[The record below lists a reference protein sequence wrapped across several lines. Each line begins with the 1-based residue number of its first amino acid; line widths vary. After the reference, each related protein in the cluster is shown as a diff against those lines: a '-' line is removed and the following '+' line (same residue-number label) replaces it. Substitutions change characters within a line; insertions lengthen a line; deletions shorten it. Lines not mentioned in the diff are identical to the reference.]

1 MVLER
6 SKLEGLDP
14 VFARLR
20 EGSMASTTTPSSSVG
35 SKAAAQGLFTRQ
47 SSGLVRELGIPA
59 ATGIALASVAV
70 VNTFI
75 NFNAGLVSFN
85 QADMILPLLLGAGIW
100 LVAMFAYKYLLEAI
114 PRAGG
119 EYVYLSRIISPALGA
134 MAGIGICIAFTYILA
149 ANANFTATYTPF
161 MLTSLGAAFNSS
173 AISDAAGNVTSQ
185 GAVATISVA
194 MLLVVGAVSLVSIR
208 RLAQVILALVG
219 IQLLAFLVLGW
230 ILITHSHQDF
240 VNALASFS
248 NHPNAY
254 NDILAAAQKD
264 QIPLGISIGASLT
277 AVPFMVLN
285 YNGVLYAY
293 YVGGELKRPGRT
305 YLYASVISIALLVVV
320 WLGVWLL
327 MRSTVGLDFMQ
338 SQAKLGASD
347 PAAYGAITSLQSSAG
362 GLGYGLILSGDPI
375 SKILIG
381 IAVPAAELAVDL
393 AFVAVVT
400 RVMFALAF
408 DRLLPIGLAKISERN
423 AIPTNAI
430 IVAVVIGI
438 AFAILAA
445 FVNLANIVANLALF
459 VALIIVAGGVAATA
473 LPYRRPD
480 LIMRPGQTELPRM
493 AGVPVAAL
501 WGGATTLLAAIVVL
515 LIITHPEVFGS
526 FTFTSVGALVV
537 VLLAGPVIYLIA
549 RQMRLSRSSIDLR
562 LAMRELPP
570 E

>member
-1 MVLER
+1 
-6 SKLEGLDP
+6 
-14 VFARLR
+14 
-20 EGSMASTTTPSSSVG
+20 MASTSASLG
-35 SKAAAQGLFTRQ
+35 GKAAAGQGLFTRQ
-47 SSGLVRELGIPA
+47 SSGLVRELGVPA

-85 QADMILPLLLGAGIW
+85 QADMTLPLLLGAAIW

-149 ANANFTATYTPF
+149 ANANFTAAYTPF
-161 MLTSLGAAFNSS
+161 MLTALGAAFNSS
-173 AISDAAGNVTSQ
+173 AISDAANNVTSQ
-185 GAVATISVA
+185 GAVAAISVV

-230 ILITHSHQDF
+230 LLITHSHQDF

-248 NHPNAY
+248 NHPSAY
-254 NDILAAAQKD
+254 NDILAAAQKA

-327 MRSTVGLDFMQ
+327 MRNTVGLDFMQ
-338 SQAKLGASD
+338 SQAKLGATD

-362 GLGYGLILSGDPI
+362 GLGYGLVLSGDPI

-381 IAVPAAELAVDL
+381 IAVPSAELAVDL

-408 DRLLPIGLAKISERN
+408 DRLLPISLAKISERN

-438 AFAILAA
+438 LFAILAA
-445 FVNLANIVANLALF
+445 FVNLSNIVANLALF

-480 LIMRPGQTELPRM
+480 LIMRPGQTELPRVG
-493 AGVPVAAL
+493 GVPVPAI
-501 WGGATTLLAAIVVL
+501 WGAATTLLAAIVVV

-526 FTFTSVGALVV
+526 FTFTSVGALVI
-537 VLLAGPVIYLIA
+537 VLIAGPVIYLIA

>member
-1 MVLER
+1 M
-6 SKLEGLDP
+6 G
-14 VFARLR
+14 
-20 EGSMASTTTPSSSVG
+20 G
-35 SKAAAQGLFTRQ
+35 KAVAGQGLFTRQ

-75 NFNAGLVSFN
+75 NFNAGLVLFN
-85 QADMILPLLLGAGIW
+85 QADMTLPLLVGAGIW

-119 EYVYLSRIISPALGA
+119 EYVYLSRIVSPALGA
-134 MAGIGICIAFTYILA
+134 MAGISICIAFTYILA
-149 ANANFTATYTPF
+149 ANANFTASYTPF
-161 MLTSLGAAFNSS
+161 MLTALGAAFNSS
-173 AISDAAGNVTSQ
+173 AISDAANNVTSQ
-185 GAVATISVA
+185 TAVAIISVV
-194 MLLVVGAVSLVSIR
+194 MLLVVAAVSFVPLR
-208 RLAQVILALVG
+208 RLAQVILVLVG

-230 ILITHSHQDF
+230 ILVTHSHQDF

-254 NDILAAAQKD
+254 NDILAAAAKD
-264 QIPLGISIGASLT
+264 QIPLGVSIGASLL

-320 WLGVWLL
+320 WTGVWLL
-327 MRSTVGLDFMQ
+327 MLNTVGLDFMQ
-338 SQAKLGASD
+338 SQAKLGAND
-347 PAAYGAITSLQSSAG
+347 ATAYGAITSLQSSAG
-362 GLGYGLILSGDPI
+362 GLGYGLVLSGDPI

-381 IAVPAAELAVDL
+381 IAVPSAELAVDL
-393 AFVAVVT
+393 AFVAVVA

-408 DRLLPIGLAKISERN
+408 DRMLPIGLAKISERN
-423 AIPTNAI
+423 AVPVNAI
-430 IVAVVIGI
+430 IVAVVAGIG
-438 AFAILAA
+438 FAILAA
-445 FVNLANIVANLALF
+445 FVNLSNIVANLALF

-480 LIMRPGQTELPRM
+480 LIMKPGQTELPRM
-493 AGVPVAAL
+493 AGVPVPAL
-501 WGGATTLLAAIVVL
+501 WGAATTILASIVVV
-515 LIITHPEVFGS
+515 LIVTHPEVFG
-526 FTFTSVGALVV
+526 TFSVSSVGALVI

-549 RQMRLSRSSIDLR
+549 RQVRLSRSSIDLR

>member
-1 MVLER
+1 
-6 SKLEGLDP
+6 
-14 VFARLR
+14 
-20 EGSMASTTTPSSSVG
+20 MASTSASVG
-35 SKAAAQGLFTRQ
+35 GKAVTGQGLFTRQ
-47 SSGLVRELGIPA
+47 SSGLVRELGVPA

-85 QADMILPLLLGAGIW
+85 QADMTLPLLLGAAIW

-161 MLTSLGAAFNSS
+161 MLTALGAAFNSS

-185 GAVATISVA
+185 GAVAAISVV

-219 IQLLAFLVLGW
+219 VQLLAFLVLGW
-230 ILITHSHQDF
+230 LLITHSHQDF
-240 VNALASFS
+240 VNALATFS
-248 NHPNAY
+248 NHPNAF

-305 YLYASVISIALLVVV
+305 YLYASVISIVLLVVV

-327 MRSTVGLDFMQ
+327 MRNTVGLDFMQ
-338 SQAKLGASD
+338 SQAKLGATD
-347 PAAYGAITSLQSSAG
+347 PDAYGKITSLQSSAG

-381 IAVPAAELAVDL
+381 VAVPAAELAVDL

-408 DRLLPIGLAKISERN
+408 DRLLPISLAKISERS

-438 AFAILAA
+438 LFAILAA
-445 FVNLANIVANLALF
+445 FVNLSNIVANLALF

-480 LIMRPGQTELPRM
+480 LIMRPGQTELARVGGIP
-493 AGVPVAAL
+493 VPAL
-501 WGGATTLLAAIVVL
+501 WGAATTLLAVIVVA
-515 LIITHPEVFGS
+515 LIVTHPEVFGS
-526 FTFTSVGALVV
+526 FTFTSVGALVI
-537 VLLAGPVIYLIA
+537 VLVAGPVIYLIA

>member
-1 MVLER
+1 
-6 SKLEGLDP
+6 
-14 VFARLR
+14 
-20 EGSMASTTTPSSSVG
+20 MASTGASMG
-35 SKAAAQGLFTRQ
+35 GKAVAGQGLFTRQ

-75 NFNAGLVSFN
+75 NFNAGLVLFN
-85 QADMILPLLLGAGIW
+85 QADMTLPLLVGAGIW

-119 EYVYLSRIISPALGA
+119 EYVYLSRIVSPALGA
-134 MAGIGICIAFTYILA
+134 MAGISICIAFTYILA
-149 ANANFTATYTPF
+149 ANANFTASYTPF
-161 MLTSLGAAFNSS
+161 MLTALGAAFNSS
-173 AISDAAGNVTSQ
+173 AISDAANNVTSQ
-185 GAVATISVA
+185 TAVAIISVV
-194 MLLVVGAVSLVSIR
+194 MLLVVAAVSFVPLR
-208 RLAQVILALVG
+208 RLAQVILVLVG

-230 ILITHSHQDF
+230 ILVTHSHQDF

-254 NDILAAAQKD
+254 NDILAAAAKD
-264 QIPLGISIGASLT
+264 QIPLGVSIGASLL

-320 WLGVWLL
+320 WTGVWLL
-327 MRSTVGLDFMQ
+327 MLNTVGLDFMQ
-338 SQAKLGASD
+338 SQAKLGAND
-347 PAAYGAITSLQSSAG
+347 ATAYGAITSLQSSAG
-362 GLGYGLILSGDPI
+362 GLGYGLVLSGDPI

-381 IAVPAAELAVDL
+381 IAVPSAELAVDL
-393 AFVAVVT
+393 AFVAVVA

-408 DRLLPIGLAKISERN
+408 DRMLPIGLAKISERN
-423 AIPTNAI
+423 AVPVNAI
-430 IVAVVIGI
+430 IVAVVAGIG
-438 AFAILAA
+438 FAILAA
-445 FVNLANIVANLALF
+445 FVNLSNIVANLALF

-480 LIMRPGQTELPRM
+480 LIMKPGQTELPRV
-493 AGVPVAAL
+493 AGVPVPAL
-501 WGGATTLLAAIVVL
+501 WGAATTILASIVVV
-515 LIITHPEVFGS
+515 LIVTHPEVFGS
-526 FTFTSVGALVV
+526 FSLSSVGALVI

-549 RQMRLSRSSIDLR
+549 RQVRLSRSSIDLR

>member
-1 MVLER
+1 
-6 SKLEGLDP
+6 
-14 VFARLR
+14 
-20 EGSMASTTTPSSSVG
+20 MASSSASVG
-35 SKAAAQGLFTRQ
+35 GKAVAGQGLFTRQ

-85 QADMILPLLLGAGIW
+85 QADMTLPLLLGAGIW

-149 ANANFTATYTPF
+149 ANANFTAAYTPF
-161 MLTSLGAAFNSS
+161 MLTALGAAFNSS
-173 AISDAAGNVTSQ
+173 AISDAANNVTSQ
-185 GAVATISVA
+185 GAVAAISVV

-230 ILITHSHQDF
+230 LLITHSHQDF

-248 NHPNAY
+248 NHPSAY
-254 NDILAAAQKD
+254 NDILAAAQKA

-305 YLYASVISIALLVVV
+305 YLYASVISIGLLVVV

-327 MRSTVGLDFMQ
+327 MRNTVGLDFMQ
-338 SQAKLGASD
+338 SQAKLGATD
-347 PAAYGAITSLQSSAG
+347 PDAYGKITSLQSSAG

-381 IAVPAAELAVDL
+381 IAVPSAELAVDL

-408 DRLLPIGLAKISERN
+408 DRLLPISLAKISERS

-438 AFAILAA
+438 LFAILAA
-445 FVNLANIVANLALF
+445 FVNLSNIVANLALF

-480 LIMRPGQTELPRM
+480 LIMRPGQTELARVG
-493 AGVPVAAL
+493 GVPVPSL
-501 WGGATTLLAAIVVL
+501 WGAATTLLAVIVVA
-515 LIITHPEVFGS
+515 LIVTHPEVFGS
-526 FTFTSVGALVV
+526 FTLTSVGALVI

>member
-1 MVLER
+1 
-6 SKLEGLDP
+6 
-14 VFARLR
+14 
-20 EGSMASTTTPSSSVG
+20 MASTSAPMG
-35 SKAAAQGLFTRQ
+35 GKAATGSGLFTRQ

-75 NFNAGLVSFN
+75 NFNAGLVAFN
-85 QADMILPLLLGAGIW
+85 QVDMVLPLLLGAAVW

-134 MAGIGICIAFTYILA
+134 MFGISICIAFTYILA
-149 ANANFTATYTPF
+149 ANANFTAAYTPF

-185 GAVATISVA
+185 TAVATISVV
-194 MLLVVGAVSLVSIR
+194 MLLVVGAVSFVSLR

-230 ILITHSHQDF
+230 LLVTHSHQDF

-254 NDILAAAQKD
+254 NDILAAAAKD
-264 QIPLGISIGASLT
+264 QIPLGVSFGTSLLV
-277 AVPFMVLN
+277 VPFMVLN

-320 WLGVWLL
+320 WTGVWLL
-327 MRSTVGLDFMQ
+327 MLNTVGLDFMQ
-338 SQAKLGASD
+338 SQAKLGATD
-347 PAAYGAITSLQSSAG
+347 AAAYGAITTLQSSAG
-362 GLGYGLILSGDPI
+362 GLGYGLVLSGDPI

-381 IAVPAAELAVDL
+381 IAVPSAELAVDL

-408 DRLLPIGLAKISERN
+408 DRLLPISLAKISERN

-430 IVAVVIGI
+430 VVAVIIGI
-438 AFAILAA
+438 VFAILAA
-445 FVNLANIVANLALF
+445 FLNLANIVANLALF
-459 VALIIVAGGVAATA
+459 VALIIVAGGVSATA

-480 LIMRPGQTELPRM
+480 LILKPGATELQRVG
-493 AGVPVAAL
+493 GVPVASL
-501 WGGATTLLAAIVVL
+501 WGAATTVIALIVVA

-526 FTFTSVGALVV
+526 FTVSSVLTLVL
-537 VLLAGPVIYLIA
+537 VLAAGPVIYLIA

>member
-1 MVLER
+1 
-6 SKLEGLDP
+6 
-14 VFARLR
+14 
-20 EGSMASTTTPSSSVG
+20 MASTGASMG
-35 SKAAAQGLFTRQ
+35 GKAVAGQGLFTRQ

-75 NFNAGLVSFN
+75 NFNAGLVLFN
-85 QADMILPLLLGAGIW
+85 QADMTLPLLVGAGIW

-119 EYVYLSRIISPALGA
+119 EYVYLSRIVSPALGA
-134 MAGIGICIAFTYILA
+134 MAGISICIAFTYILA
-149 ANANFTATYTPF
+149 ANANFTASYTPF
-161 MLTSLGAAFNSS
+161 MLTALGAAFNSS
-173 AISDAAGNVTSQ
+173 AISDAANNVTSQ
-185 GAVATISVA
+185 TAVAIISVV
-194 MLLVVGAVSLVSIR
+194 MLLVVAAVSFVPLR
-208 RLAQVILALVG
+208 RLAQVILVLVG

-230 ILITHSHQDF
+230 ILVTHSHQDF

-254 NDILAAAQKD
+254 NDILAAAAKD
-264 QIPLGISIGASLT
+264 QIPLGVSIGASLL

-293 YVGGELKRPGRT
+293 YIGGELKRPGRT

-320 WLGVWLL
+320 WTGVWLL
-327 MRSTVGLDFMQ
+327 MLNTVGLDFMQ
-338 SQAKLGASD
+338 SQAKLGATD
-347 PAAYGAITSLQSSAG
+347 ATAYGAITSLQSSAG
-362 GLGYGLILSGDPI
+362 GLGYGLVLSGDPI

-381 IAVPAAELAVDL
+381 IAVPSAELAVDL
-393 AFVAVVT
+393 AFVAVVA

-408 DRLLPIGLAKISERN
+408 DRMLPIGLAKISERN
-423 AIPTNAI
+423 AVPVNAI
-430 IVAVVIGI
+430 IVAVVAGIG
-438 AFAILAA
+438 FAILAA
-445 FVNLANIVANLALF
+445 FVNLSNIVANLALF

-480 LIMRPGQTELPRM
+480 LIMKPGQTELPRV
-493 AGVPVAAL
+493 AGVPVPAL
-501 WGGATTLLAAIVVL
+501 WGAATTILASIVVV
-515 LIITHPEVFGS
+515 LIVTHPEVFGS
-526 FTFTSVGALVV
+526 FSLSSVGALVI

-549 RQMRLSRSSIDLR
+549 RQVRLSRSSIDLR